1 MLPTF
6 NARGDLL
13 LQEYLSVYMQRISV
27 GECVAATHE
36 HQAAQVK
43 LQAGRSGTAL
53 CVSCPEWAGHM
64 GPKVTAR
71 PHGPCC
77 CGVSPSVLDRLAS
90 CADTL
95 RWLWQVTWSLRTARR
110 TRGMWCASGCW
121 ACRETR

>member
-27 GECVAATHE
+27 GECVHLCVAATHE

-53 CVSCPEWAGHM
+53 CVSCPFWH
-64 GPKVTAR
+64 
-71 PHGPCC
+71 
-77 CGVSPSVLDRLAS
+77 
-90 CADTL
+90 
-95 RWLWQVTWSLRTARR
+95 
-110 TRGMWCASGCW
+110 
-121 ACRETR
+121 